1 MMNRNFHYL
10 ISGEEAGTTIREY
23 LRQRGYSHHILTGLK
38 RSPRGIHLNGER
50 VPVSRI
56 LSSGDFLDICLEET
70 DPSANVV
77 PVPMELSILF
87 EDEDLLVIDKPTGI
101 LSQPGKGHYRDTA
114 ANRAAAYLQ
123 RKGKPCRIRLAG
135 RLDMDTSGILIFT
148 RNQLAAARLARQR
161 EQGMFAKEYLALA
174 AGRMSEGERGEI
186 DRPLRKMPQEK
197 TKMEV
202 CQEGGLFSLTRYQV
216 LKTWEEFSLLS
227 VQIATGRTHQ
237 IRVHLA
243 WTGHPLLG
251 DSLYGKG
258 DERIGRAALHAWKVH
273 FLQPFTGEKIT
284 LQSDIPEDMMIAIR
298 KTSCHNSSSRYLTG
312 GIIL

>member
-1 MMNRNFHYL
+1 
-10 ISGEEAGTTIREY
+10 
-23 LRQRGYSHHILTGLK
+23 
-38 RSPRGIHLNGER
+38 
-50 VPVSRI
+50 
-56 LSSGDFLDICLEET
+56 
-70 DPSANVV
+70 
-77 PVPMELSILF
+77 
-87 EDEDLLVIDKPTGI
+87 
-101 LSQPGKGHYRDTA
+101 
-114 ANRAAAYLQ
+114 
-123 RKGKPCRIRLAG
+123 
-135 RLDMDTSGILIFT
+135 MDTSGILIFT

-186 DRPLRKMPQEK
+186 DRPLGKCRRRRRRWKSVRRAAFFP
-197 TKMEV
+197 
-202 CQEGGLFSLTRYQV
+202 LTRYQV

>member
-1 MMNRNFHYL
+1 MSRVWKKQAQKCVSLKSFLKQDMGLGDHQ
-10 ISGEEAGTTIREY
+10 ISRLKFMEDGLLVNGKRARVSCLLKEGDEVQIR
-23 LRQRGYSHHILTGLK
+23 
-38 RSPRGIHLNGER
+38 
-50 VPVSRI
+50 
-56 LSSGDFLDICLEET
+56 LEED
-70 DPSANVV
+70 DPKDLAVL
-77 PVPMELSILF
+77 PWGPDPKILY
-87 EDEDLLVIDKPTGI
+87 EDEDLLVIDKPAGM
-101 LSQPGKGHYRDTA
+101 LSHPGKGHYRDTA

-123 RKGKPCRIRLAG
+123 RRGKPCRIRLAG

-148 RNQLAAARLARQR
+148 GNQLAAARLARQR
-161 EQGMFAKEYLALA
+161 EQGIFAKEYLALA
-174 AGRMSEGERGEI
+174 AGRMNVGERGEI
-186 DRPLRKMPQEK
+186 NRPLRKMPQEK

-216 LKTWEEFSLLS
+216 LATWEEVSLLS
-227 VQIATGRTHQ
+227 VRIATGRTHQ

-251 DSLYGKG
+251 DPLYGKG

-284 LQSDIPEDMMIAIR
+284 LQADIPEDMMIEIK
-298 KTSCHNSSSRYLTG
+298 KTSCHNSSNRCLTG

>member
-1 MMNRNFHYL
+1 MTRVWKKQAQKSVSLKSFLKQDMGLGDHQ
-10 ISGEEAGTTIREY
+10 ISRLKFMEDGLLVNGKRARVSCLLKEGDEVQIRLEKDEPKD
-23 LRQRGYSHHILTGLK
+23 LAVLPWGPDPKILY
-38 RSPRGIHLNGER
+38 
-50 VPVSRI
+50 
-56 LSSGDFLDICLEET
+56 
-70 DPSANVV
+70 
-77 PVPMELSILF
+77 
-87 EDEDLLVIDKPTGI
+87 EDEDLLVIDKPAGI
-101 LSQPGKGHYRDTA
+101 LSHPGKGHYRDTA

-202 CQEGGLFSLTRYQV
+202 CQEGGLFSLTRYRV